1 MTKSDRIADLL
12 ADLRVERMALMAKLD
27 AVDLVLDNL
36 ARVYDVPA
44 PIARPARTVR
54 VEQQGEDS
62 DAAGRRATIL
72 AFIQGNAGATTLG
85 ALRAH
90 TKKMD
95 PKARGNA
102 LQQLKLTGR
111 IQRKGNAW
119 VAV

>member
-1 MTKSDRIADLL
+1 MTKSDRITDLL
-12 ADLRVERMALMAKLD
+12 ADLRIERMALMAKLD

-36 ARVYDVPA
+36 ARVYDVP
-44 PIARPARTVR
+44 PTARPARTVR
-54 VEQQGEDS
+54 VQQQGEDS